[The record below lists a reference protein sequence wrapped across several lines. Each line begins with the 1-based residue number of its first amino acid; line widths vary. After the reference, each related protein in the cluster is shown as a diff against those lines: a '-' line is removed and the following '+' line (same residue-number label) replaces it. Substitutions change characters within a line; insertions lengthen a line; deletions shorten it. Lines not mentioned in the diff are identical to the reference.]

1 MSQPPT
7 GAGGYPPQPPGGT
20 VYGSPYGGQP
30 APQQYEPA
38 QPEPQQYEPA
48 QPETQ
53 QYRPAPPEPPQ
64 YGAAQ
69 HEPAQY
75 RPAQPEPPQYGA
87 AQPQPTL
94 PQPTTPM
101 PGQYAPGAAP
111 VPPPGAPVSAPG
123 YPQPM
128 SAPPTSVPPV
138 SGAGSAPGYPQP
150 MSAPPTSVPPVS
162 GAGSVPGYPQPMSA
176 PPGYPMSAPPGP
188 VPPYGAPAAGGGK
201 GRAAL
206 ILGIVAGLLLVL
218 GGVMT
223 GLYVTTNGKLDK
235 AEQQVSQRDG
245 TITANRQEIDKLKG
259 DLQTVR
265 DKLADTEQDL
275 TGTKN
280 DRDEQARQKKVI
292 ASCLDK
298 LTAAIA
304 AASRGDKAAFDAA
317 NKGLDKVCD
326 EAEDYV

>member
-20 VYGSPYGGQP
+20 VYGSPYG
-30 APQQYEPA
+30 
-38 QPEPQQYEPA
+38 
-48 QPETQ
+48 
-53 QYRPAPPEPPQ
+53 
-64 YGAAQ
+64 
-69 HEPAQY
+69 
-75 RPAQPEPPQYGA
+75 AQPEPPQHTA
-87 AQPQPTL
+87 AQPEPTL
-94 PQPTTPM
+94 PQPTAPI

-111 VPPPGAPVSAPG
+111 FPPPAAAPG

-128 SAPPTSVPPV
+128 SAPPTS
-138 SGAGSAPGYPQP
+138 GAGFAPGYPQP
-150 MSAPPTSVPPVS
+150 MSAPPTS
-162 GAGSVPGYPQPMSA
+162 GAGSAPGYPQPMSA

-188 VPPYGAPAAGGGK
+188 VPPYAAPAAGGGK

-223 GLYVTTNGKLDK
+223 GLYVSTNGKLHK

-292 ASCLDK
+292 GSCLDK

-304 AASRGDKAAFDAA
+304 AASRDDKAAFDAA

-326 EAEDYV
+326 EAENYL

>member
-20 VYGSPYGGQP
+20 VYGGPYGGQP
-30 APQQYEPA
+30 APQQY
-38 QPEPQQYEPA
+38 
-48 QPETQ
+48 
-53 QYRPAPPEPPQ
+53 
-64 YGAAQ
+64 G
-69 HEPAQY
+69 
-75 RPAQPEPPQYGA
+75 PAQPEPPRYEA
-87 AQPQPTL
+87 PQPDPTL
-94 PQPTTPM
+94 PQPTAPV

-111 VPPPGAPVSAPG
+111 VPPPSAPG

-138 SGAGSAPGYPQP
+138 SGAGYPQP
-150 MSAPPTSVPPVS
+150 MSAPPTSVPPAS
-162 GAGSVPGYPQPMSA
+162 APGYPMSA
-176 PPGYPMSAPPGP
+176 PPISAPGYPMSAPPGP

-223 GLYVTTNGKLDK
+223 GLYVTTNGKLHK

-265 DKLADTEQDL
+265 DKLADTQQDL

-298 LTAAIA
+298 LTTAIA

-326 EAEDYV
+326 EAENYL

>member
-7 GAGGYPPQPPGGT
+7 GAGDYPPQPPGGT
-20 VYGSPYGGQP
+20 VYGSPYG
-30 APQQYEPA
+30 
-38 QPEPQQYEPA
+38 
-48 QPETQ
+48 
-53 QYRPAPPEPPQ
+53 
-64 YGAAQ
+64 
-69 HEPAQY
+69 
-75 RPAQPEPPQYGA
+75 AQPEPPQHGA
-87 AQPQPTL
+87 AQPEPTL
-94 PQPTTPM
+94 PQPTAPV

-111 VPPPGAPVSAPG
+111 VRPPGAPYSAPG

-128 SAPPTSVPPV
+128 SAPPTS
-138 SGAGSAPGYPQP
+138 GAGAAPGYPQP
-150 MSAPPTSVPPVS
+150 MSAPPISVPPVS
-162 GAGSVPGYPQPMSA
+162 GAASAPGYPQPMSA
-176 PPGYPMSAPPGP
+176 PPGYPQPMSAPPGYP
-188 VPPYGAPAAGGGK
+188 QPMSAPPGHPMSAPPGSAPPYGAPAAGGGK

-223 GLYVTTNGKLDK
+223 GLYVTTNGKLHK

-265 DKLADTEQDL
+265 DRLADTEQDL

-292 ASCLDK
+292 GNCLDK

-317 NKGLDKVCD
+317 NKGLDKICD
-326 EAEDYV
+326 EAENYL